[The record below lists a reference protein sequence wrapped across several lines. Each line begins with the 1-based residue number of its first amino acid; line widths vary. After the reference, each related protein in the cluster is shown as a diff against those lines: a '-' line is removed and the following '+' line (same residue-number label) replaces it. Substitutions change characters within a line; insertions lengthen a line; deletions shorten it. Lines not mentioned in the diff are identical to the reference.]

1 MRLSRSN
8 FVSGAQAALAF
19 ALLGGVAGITVAP
32 AAALAKE
39 KEAPKPSYSKEF
51 VAAAGPIQK
60 TLTTAGAAKAKGIT
74 DANLR
79 ATLGNA
85 AAELAAAEAVVKT
98 SQDRIAAGQF
108 AMQLGGWLEDSK
120 MRKRGIKNMLDSGL
134 LEADKVP
141 LSNFYLGYFSYAEN
155 DWPGAVDA
163 LTKAVQGN
171 VGENAAAEM
180 LADAYAQQ
188 GKGAE
193 GLTALRMA
201 VDVRKAAGSAVP
213 SAWYKRAQVIA
224 YKGKLG
230 PQAIEWSLLQVAAE
244 PTAINF
250 LGAGQL
256 VREFS
261 TFGKEESLDLGRLFL
276 RTGALEESPKVVE
289 REYIEY
295 IESADP
301 RRLPGEVLKI
311 TEAAIAKGVLKP
323 GDMFVS
329 DALSQSKGRVAADQA
344 SLPALE
350 RDAKTAANGK
360 TAQAAGDAFL
370 SYGEA
375 AKAEEMYATAIAKG
389 GIDQDRTLTRLGIAQ
404 VDSGKFAEAQATFAK
419 VTGIRAPLAKLWA
432 IHAASKAGS

>member
-8 FVSGAQAALAF
+8 FVSSARAALAF
-19 ALLGGVAGITVAP
+19 ALLGGVVAVTVAP
-32 AAALAKE
+32 AAAFAKE

-60 TLTTAGAAKAKGIT
+60 TLTTAGAAKAKGIS
-74 DANLR
+74 DADLK
-79 ATLGNA
+79 ATLGSA
-85 AAELAAAEAVVKT
+85 AAELATAEAVVKT
-98 SQDRIAAGQF
+98 SQDRLAAGQF
-108 AMQLGGWLEDSK
+108 AVQLGGWLEDNK

-134 LEADKVP
+134 LEPGKVP
-141 LSNFYLGYFSYAEN
+141 LFNFYLGNFSYAEA

-171 VGENAAAEM
+171 VADNAAAEM

-188 GKGAE
+188 GMGAE
-193 GLTALRMA
+193 GLTALRLA
-201 VDVRKAAGSAVP
+201 VDVRKAAGTPVP
-213 SAWYKRAQVIA
+213 AAWYKRAQVIA

-261 TFGKEESLDLGRLFL
+261 AFGKEESLDLGRLFL
-276 RTGALEESPKVVE
+276 RTGALDENPKVVS

-311 TEAAIAKGVLKP
+311 AEMGVAKGALQAN
-323 GDMFVS
+323 DMFVT
-329 DALSQSKGRVAADQA
+329 DALTQSKGRIAADKA

-350 RDAKTAANGK
+350 RDAKTAATGK
-360 TAQAAGDAFL
+360 SAQAAGDAFL

-375 AKAEEMYATAIAKG
+375 AKAEEMYAVAIAKG
-389 GIDQDRTLTRLGIAQ
+389 GIDQDRTLTRQGIAQ
-404 VDSGKFAEAQATFAK
+404 IDDSKFAEAQDTFAK
-419 VTGIRAPLAKLWA
+419 VTGIRAPLAKLWS
-432 IHAASKAGS
+432 IYAASKSGK

>member
-8 FVSGAQAALAF
+8 FVSSARAAFAF
-19 ALLGGVAGITVAP
+19 ALLGTVAGIVVAP
-32 AAALAKE
+32 VAVIAKE

-60 TLTTAGAAKAKGIT
+60 TLTTAGAAKAKGTT
-74 DANLR
+74 DAEIKTML
-79 ATLGNA
+79 AGA
-85 AAELAAAEAVVKT
+85 PAELEKTEAAVKT
-98 SQDRIAAGQF
+98 SQDRLAAGQF
-108 AMQLGGWLEDSK
+108 AVQLGGWIEDSK
-120 MRKRGIKNMLDSGL
+120 MRKRGIKNMIDSGL
-134 LEADKVP
+134 LEADKIP
-141 LSNFYLGYFSYAEN
+141 LFNFYLGNFSYAEN

-171 VGENAAAEM
+171 VAENAAAEM

-193 GLTALRMA
+193 ALVALRQA
-201 VDVRKAAGSAVP
+201 VDLRKAAGSAVP
-213 SAWYKRAQVIA
+213 AAWYKRAQVIA

-230 PQAIEWSLLQVAAE
+230 PQAIEWSILQVESE

-276 RTGALEESPKVVE
+276 RTGALDESPKVVS
-289 REYIEY
+289 REFIEY

-311 TEAAIAKGVLKP
+311 AEMGVAKGALQAN
-323 GDMFVS
+323 DMFVT
-329 DALSQSKGRVAADQA
+329 DALSQSKGRIAADKA
-344 SLPALE
+344 SLPGLE

-360 TAQAAGDAFL
+360 TALAAGDAFL
-370 SYGEA
+370 SYGDA
-375 AKAEEMYATAIAKG
+375 AKAEEMYAVAIAKG
-389 GIDQDRTLTRLGIAQ
+389 GVDQDRTLTRLGIAQ
-404 VDSGKFAEAQATFAK
+404 VDESKFAEAKVTFAK
-419 VTGIRAPLAKLWA
+419 VAGIRAPLAKLWSA
-432 IHAASKAGS
+432 YAGMKAGK

>member
-1 MRLSRSN
+1 MRLSRSKL
-8 FVSGAQAALAF
+8 VGGAHAALAL
-19 ALLGGVAGITVAP
+19 ALAGGAAALAVAP
-32 AAALAKE
+32 ATAIAKE
-39 KEAPKPSYSKEF
+39 KEAPKQSYSKEF

-60 TLTTAGAAKAKGIT
+60 TLTAAGAAKAKGT
-74 DANLR
+74 SDADLK
-79 ATLGNA
+79 ATLGGA
-85 AAELAAAEAVVKT
+85 TAELAASEAAVKT
-98 SQDRIAAGQF
+98 SQDRLAAGQF
-108 AMQLGGWLEDSK
+108 AVQLGGWIGDTP
-120 MRKRGIKNMLDSGL
+120 MRKRGIKNMIDSGL

-141 LSNFYLGYFSYAEN
+141 LFNFYLGNFAYAEA
-155 DWPGAVDA
+155 DWPVAIDA

-171 VGENAAAEM
+171 IAENAAAEM

-193 GLTALRMA
+193 GLAALRQA
-201 VDVRKAAGSAVP
+201 IDVRKAAGTPVP
-213 SAWYKRAQVIA
+213 AAWFKRAQVIA

-230 PQAIEWSLLQVAAE
+230 PQAIEWSILQVEAE

-276 RTGALEESPKVVE
+276 RTGALDESPKVVE

-311 TEAAIAKGVLKP
+311 AEAGVAKGVLKSN
-323 GDMFVS
+323 DMFVS
-329 DALSQSKGRVAADQA
+329 DALSQSKGRIVADKA

-350 RDAKTAANGK
+350 RDAKTAATGK

-370 SYGEA
+370 SYGDA
-375 AKAEEMYATAIAKG
+375 AKAEEMYTVAIAKG

-404 VDSGKFAEAQATFAK
+404 ADGAKFAEAKATFAK
-419 VTGIRAPLAKLWA
+419 VAGIRAPLAKLWSVYA
-432 IHAASKAGS
+432 SSKAAK